1 MFLFG
6 AEAYVVYLCVSLE
19 RTRWVSPWV
28 WWGESWGVC
37 TLCVCE
43 RAYVC
48 VCMQVQFKCVSM
60 LVCVNETV
68 SACEPVCKRF
78 VSV

>member
-48 VCMQVQFKCVSM
+48 VCM
-60 LVCVNETV
+60 
-68 SACEPVCKRF
+68 
-78 VSV
+78 